1 MYILHRKND
10 EVVLKPCNL
19 LYYIDQT
26 GTSRI
31 ADLSN
36 FSKVKTHKLNQ
47 ALCVNQ
53 ARRRR
58 FMERTRSTLDIEPIS
73 VQKEFTVAIFGFNQ
87 RDLNHHED
95 LLAFVE
101 DVKNLYQ
108 NPVELANYEFYAKQC
123 QDVYLKI
130 DPIRQAYGFTNT
142 FFEGGR
148 VPNLHPIPYL
158 YLSNGNFVRVSNPL
172 PTKYFKKV
180 NITKALGTSPSEE
193 DLNNFVKR
201 MLLKYIPNNE
211 GKSGSL
217 ITSLPKYKQKTIKEI
232 NDRVYEQL
240 RSTIDPVPLENNEYV
255 VTFDRQLYK
264 PFVLWVRNFNW
275 DKGST
280 NIDLDSL
287 DITTTCNGCI
297 GKANFTSV
305 ELIKDKLKELVKLP
319 SPKFKNKVIKT
330 VRFTSRAITIQF
342 TDGCVLEQTRNYKC
356 RWKEA

>member
-26 GTSRI
+26 GASRI
-31 ADLSN
+31 VDLSN
-36 FSKVKTHKLNQ
+36 FSKVKTHKLNL

-73 VQKEFTVAIFGFNQ
+73 VQKEFTVALFGFNQ

-95 LLAFVE
+95 LLAFVK

-158 YLSNGNFVRVSNPL
+158 YLSNGNFIRVSNPL

-193 DLNNFVKR
+193 DLNKFIKR
-201 MLLKYIPNNE
+201 TLLKYMPNNE

-217 ITSLPKYKQKTIKEI
+217 ITSLPKYKQKTIEEI
-232 NDRVYEQL
+232 NDIVYEQL
-240 RSTIDPVPLENNEYV
+240 RPTIDPIPLENNEYV

-264 PFVLWVRNFNW
+264 PFVLWVRNFDW
-275 DKGST
+275 DKGNSI
-280 NIDLDSL
+280 NIVLDSL
-287 DITTTCNGCI
+287 DITTSLNGRI
-297 GKANFTSV
+297 GKANFTSI
-305 ELIKDKLKELVKLP
+305 ELIQSKLKELVKLP
-319 SPKFKNKVIKT
+319 SSKFKNKVIKS

-342 TDGCVLEQTRNYKC
+342 TDGCVLEQT
-356 RWKEA
+356 

>member
-36 FSKVKTHKLNQ
+36 FSKLKTYKLNQ
-47 ALCVNQ
+47 ALSVNQ

-101 DVKNLYQ
+101 DIKNLYQ
-108 NPVELANYEFYAKQC
+108 NPVELAEYEFYAKNG

-130 DPIRQAYGFTNT
+130 DPIRQAYGFTNK
-142 FFEGGR
+142 FMEKE
-148 VPNLHPIPYL
+148 NSKNSHPISYL
-158 YLSNGNFVRVSNPL
+158 YLSNGNFARVSNAL
-172 PTKYFKKV
+172 PTKYFKLTNV
-180 NITKALGTSPSEE
+180 TKALGNFPSEE

-201 MLLKYIPNNE
+201 TLLKYMPNNE

-232 NDRVYEQL
+232 NDMVYEQL
-240 RSTIDPVPLENNEYV
+240 RSTIDPIPLENNEYV

-287 DITTTCNGCI
+287 DITTACNGCI

-342 TDGCVLEQTRNYKC
+342 TDGCVLEQTRNYFK
-356 RWKEA
+356 

>member
-36 FSKVKTHKLNQ
+36 FSKLKTYKLNQ
-47 ALCVNQ
+47 ALCLNQ

-58 FMERTRSTLDIEPIS
+58 FMERTRSTLDIEPIL
-73 VQKEFTVAIFGFNQ
+73 VQKDLTVEIFGFNQ
-87 RDLNHHED
+87 GDLNHAEN
-95 LLAFVE
+95 LLAFIR

-108 NPVELANYEFYAKQC
+108 NPVDLAEYEFYAKNC

-130 DPIRQAYGFTNT
+130 DPIRQAYGFTNR
-142 FFEGGR
+142 FMEKE
-148 VPNLHPIPYL
+148 NSQNSHPISYL
-158 YLSNGNFVRVSNPL
+158 YLSNGNFLRVSNAL
-172 PTKYFKKV
+172 PTKYFKLV
-180 NITKALGTSPSEE
+180 NVTKALGNSPSEE

-201 MLLKYIPNNE
+201 TLLKYMPNNE

-217 ITSLPKYKQKTIKEI
+217 ITSLPKYKQKVIEEI
-232 NDRVYEQL
+232 NNIVYEQL
-240 RSTIDPVPLENNEYV
+240 RPTIDPIPLANNEYV
-255 VTFDRQLYK
+255 ATFNEQSYK
-264 PFVLWVRNFNW
+264 PFVLWVRNFDW
-275 DKGST
+275 GKGNST

-287 DITTTCNGCI
+287 DITTAFNGRI

-319 SPKFKNKVIKT
+319 NLKFKNKVIKT
-330 VRFTSRAITIQF
+330 VRFTNKAVTIHF
-342 TDGCVLEQTRNYKC
+342 TDGCVLEQTRNYFK
-356 RWKEA
+356 

>member
-19 LYYIDQT
+19 LYYTEQT

-31 ADLSN
+31 ADLST
-36 FSKVKTHKLNQ
+36 FSKLKTYKLNQ
-47 ALCVNQ
+47 ALCLNQ

-73 VQKEFTVAIFGFNQ
+73 VQKEFTVALFGFNQ

-101 DVKNLYQ
+101 DIRNLYQ
-108 NPVELANYEFYAKQC
+108 NPVELAEYEFYAKNG
-123 QDVYLKI
+123 QDVYLKV
-130 DPIRQAYGFTNT
+130 DPIRQAYGFTNK
-142 FFEGGR
+142 FMEEA
-148 VPNLHPIPYL
+148 NAQNSHPISYL
-158 YLSNGNFVRVSNPL
+158 YLSNGNFIRVSNAL
-172 PTKYFKKV
+172 PTKYFKLTNV
-180 NITKALGTSPSEE
+180 TKALGKFPSEE
-193 DLNNFVKR
+193 DLNNFIKR
-201 MLLKYIPNNE
+201 TLLKYMPNNE

-217 ITSLPKYKQKTIKEI
+217 TTSLPKYKQKTIKEI
-232 NDRVYEQL
+232 NDMVYEQL
-240 RSTIDPVPLENNEYV
+240 RSTLDPIPLENNEYV
-255 VTFDRQLYK
+255 VTFNKQSYK

-287 DITTTCNGCI
+287 DITTTCNGRI

-342 TDGCVLEQTRNYKC
+342 TDGCVLEQTRNYFK
-356 RWKEA
+356 

>member
-19 LYYIDQT
+19 IYYIDQT

-36 FSKVKTHKLNQ
+36 FSKPKTYELNQ

-73 VQKEFTVAIFGFNQ
+73 VQKEFTVALFGFNQ

-95 LLAFVE
+95 LLAFIK

-108 NPVELANYEFYAKQC
+108 NPVELANYEFYAKCC

-130 DPIRQAYGFTNT
+130 DPIRQAYGFTT
-142 FFEGGR
+142 EFFEGGR
-148 VPNLHPIPYL
+148 VPNSHPIPYL

-201 MLLKYIPNNE
+201 TLLKYIPNNE

-217 ITSLPKYKQKTIKEI
+217 ITSLPKYKQKAIEEL
-232 NDRVYEQL
+232 NDIVYEQL
-240 RSTIDPVPLENNEYV
+240 RFTVDPIPSEYNEYV
-255 VTFDRQLYK
+255 ATFNKQSYK
-264 PFVLWVRNFNW
+264 PFVLWVKNFNW
-275 DKGST
+275 ANGTSS
-280 NIDLDSL
+280 NIDLESL
-287 DITTTCNGCI
+287 VITTARNGRI
-297 GKANFTSV
+297 DKASFTSV
-305 ELIKDKLKELVKLP
+305 ELIKDKLKELRKLP
-319 SPKFKNKVIKT
+319 SSKFKNKVIET
-330 VRFTSRAITIQF
+330 IRFTSKAITIHF
-342 TDGCVLEQTRNYKC
+342 TDGCVLEQTRNYFK
-356 RWKEA
+356 

>member
-26 GTSRI
+26 GKSRI

-47 ALCVNQ
+47 ALSVNQ

-73 VQKEFTVAIFGFNQ
+73 VQKEFTVALFGFNQ

-95 LLAFVE
+95 LLAFVA

-142 FFEGGR
+142 F
-148 VPNLHPIPYL
+148 L
-158 YLSNGNFVRVSNPL
+158 
-172 PTKYFKKV
+172 KV
-180 NITKALGTSPSEE
+180 VEFLI
-193 DLNNFVKR
+193 
-201 MLLKYIPNNE
+201 YIQ
-211 GKSGSL
+211 SL
-217 ITSLPKYKQKTIKEI
+217 ICIYQM
-232 NDRVYEQL
+232 
-240 RSTIDPVPLENNEYV
+240 
-255 VTFDRQLYK
+255 VTL
-264 PFVLWVRNFNW
+264 
-275 DKGST
+275 
-280 NIDLDSL
+280 
-287 DITTTCNGCI
+287 
-297 GKANFTSV
+297 
-305 ELIKDKLKELVKLP
+305 
-319 SPKFKNKVIKT
+319 
-330 VRFTSRAITIQF
+330 
-342 TDGCVLEQTRNYKC
+342 
-356 RWKEA
+356 